1 MKRSFLKSAVELVT
15 CGLVVF
21 GAGHAYADQQKLPS
35 GTPYDQIGQKIEDYY
50 KEHEKTSAGLAT
62 SVFEWGSTTKIM
74 VWVSVMQLWEEG
86 KLDLNDDI
94 KEYLPKDF
102 LTNLKYD
109 KPINMLDLMNHQE
122 SFDETPLYMGSDKS
136 LEELLK
142 ENQPPQ
148 SYKPGE
154 LTAYSNYGTAL
165 AGYIVERVS
174 GQSFADYVY
183 EHIFQPL
190 GMEHTALKPDLSD
203 NTFVKEQRKS
213 EKAYDTNGKSMGLT
227 PFEVGLYPAGR
238 ATGTLADIKKFAQA
252 LLSKEKLFKRAET
265 WETFYSPTNTFP
277 HTDIPI
283 NAHGLWSIEY
293 ENTRTL
299 GHGGN
304 TTGFTTS
311 LLLDFKT
318 GVGSVIMVNQGLETN
333 FTSKIPELIYG
344 QKKSTSQ
351 EQVKNFQPGFY
362 RMARTFNQGPLSL
375 MKMMPNYTTYI
386 KNPNDNPNIQS
397 RGFWIA
403 GEKHGRYVI
412 SLPIS
417 DWVKMS
423 IFDVVKDYGVLI
435 LAAVAVFYALLAYI
449 GGFLVKM
456 YRLIFRNPNQQPAN
470 LVWNI
475 WHYVTAVFVLI
486 VPVNFVTAL
495 SSIQA
500 TASTAGSRLQF
511 ILFAVIGLVLVVSTL
526 LPVVWR
532 SAFKS
537 ASKARIALT
546 LATSSAAFIMA
557 FNIFYWSLYQ
567 WWTL

>member
-1 MKRSFLKSAVELVT
+1 MKRSFLKSAVALIT
-15 CGLVVF
+15 CGLVAF
-21 GAGHAYADQQKLPS
+21 GAAQVRADQQKLPS
-35 GTPYDQIGQKIEDYY
+35 GTPYDQIGQKIENFY
-50 KEHEKTSAGLAT
+50 KEHEKTSAGLAAAVFDKDGNT
-62 SVFEWGSTTKIM
+62 LYQNNFGYMDKEEKLAVDDSSVFEWGSTTKIT
-74 VWVSVMQLWEEG
+74 VWVSVMQLWEER
-86 KLDLNDDI
+86 KIDLKTDI
-94 KEYLPKDF
+94 KEYLPQNF
-102 LTNLKYD
+102 LKHLKYD
-109 KPINMLDLMNHQE
+109 KPITMLDLMNHQE

-165 AGYIVERVS
+165 AGYIVERIS
-174 GQSFADYVY
+174 GQSFADYVH

-190 GMEHTALKPDLSD
+190 GMKHTALKPDLSD
-203 NTFVKEQRKS
+203 NSYVQKQWEKEKT
-213 EKAYDTNGKSMGLT
+213 YDTEGNLLKGDH
-227 PFEVGLYPAGR
+227 PFILGEYPAGR
-238 ATGTLADIKKFAQA
+238 ATGTFSDLKRFAQA
-252 LLSKEKLFKRAET
+252 LLQKKTLFKRAET

-283 NAHGLWSIEY
+283 NSHGLWSIEY

-304 TTGFTTS
+304 SPGFTTS

-417 DWVKMS
+417 DWIKMS

-456 YRLIFRNPNQQPAN
+456 YRLIFRNPNQ
-470 LVWNI
+470 
-475 WHYVTAVFVLI
+475 
-486 VPVNFVTAL
+486 
-495 SSIQA
+495 
-500 TASTAGSRLQF
+500 
-511 ILFAVIGLVLVVSTL
+511 
-526 LPVVWR
+526 
-532 SAFKS
+532 
-537 ASKARIALT
+537 
-546 LATSSAAFIMA
+546 
-557 FNIFYWSLYQ
+557 
-567 WWTL
+567 